1 MTVNIDGDNS
11 GMSLGYLIQYALLP
25 CPAYYPEIPTG
36 GKNQLVIES
45 ELDISHLPLDN
56 SCVMTL
62 TGDDYIESPDYPY
75 PAPSGLCRHFI
86 QKRNSDI
93 CQIK

>member
-11 GMSLGYLIQYALLP
+11 GMSLGYLIQYALRP
-25 CPAYYPEIPTG
+25 CPAYYPEIPPT
-36 GKNQLVIES
+36 
-45 ELDISHLPLDN
+45 LPGEGT
-56 SCVMTL
+56 SCVMDL
-62 TGDDYIESPDYPY
+62 KDDGYIESPDYPY
-75 PAPSGLCRHFI
+75 PALSGLCRHFI